1 MASRLYM
8 STMKKTQAADEV
20 VKTTIRMPR
29 AVWHAARVRA
39 LDEQIDFQ
47 DLVVAALEAYLK
59 KPLRKR
65 GGR

>member
-1 MASRLYM
+1 
-8 STMKKTQAADEV
+8 MKTPKEDDNSV

-39 LDEQIDFQ
+39 FDEQIDFQ
-47 DLVVAALEAYLK
+47 DLVAAALEAHLK
-59 KPLRKR
+59 KPQRKG

>member
-1 MASRLYM
+1 M
-8 STMKKTQAADEV
+8 STMKKTQAADKV

-59 KPLRKR
+59 KPRRK
-65 GGR
+65 GGKR

>member
-1 MASRLYM
+1 M

-29 AVWHAARVRA
+29 TVWHAARVRA

-59 KPLRKR
+59 KPRRK
-65 GGR
+65 GGKR

>member
-1 MASRLYM
+1 M

-47 DLVVAALEAYLK
+47 DLVVAALEAHLK
-59 KPLRKR
+59 KPRRK
-65 GGR
+65 GGKR

>member
-1 MASRLYM
+1 
-8 STMKKTQAADEV
+8 MKKPKTVDEV

-47 DLVVAALEAYLK
+47 DLVVAALEVYLK
-59 KPLRKR
+59 KPRRK
-65 GGR
+65 GGKR

>member
-1 MASRLYM
+1 M
-8 STMKKTQAADEV
+8 STMKKTQPADEV

-29 AVWHAARVRA
+29 VVWHAARVRA

-59 KPLRKR
+59 KPQRR
-65 GGR
+65 GGKR

>member
-1 MASRLYM
+1 
-8 STMKKTQAADEV
+8 MKKPKADNEV

-29 AVWHAARVRA
+29 AIWHAARVRA

-47 DLVVAALEAYLK
+47 DVVAAALEAHLK

>member
-1 MASRLYM
+1 
-8 STMKKTQAADEV
+8 MKKPKAADDSV

-29 AVWHAARVRA
+29 AIWHAARVRA

-47 DLVVAALEAYLK
+47 DLVVAALEAHLK

>member
-1 MASRLYM
+1 M

-59 KPLRKR
+59 KPRRK
-65 GGR
+65 GGQR